1 MHRIVQHDHKE
12 TYQRF
17 PAVNIMIIHDFD
29 SFDVYY
35 QIAGYPFTFAFGIP
49 DREGF
54 YQVRKLAIANT
65 ENYVEVLF
73 N

>member
-1 MHRIVQHDHKE
+1 MKHLCNYNPIFFGTD
-12 TYQRF
+12 
-17 PAVNIMIIHDFD
+17 AVNIMVIHDFD

-54 YQVRKLAIANT
+54 YRARKLAIANI